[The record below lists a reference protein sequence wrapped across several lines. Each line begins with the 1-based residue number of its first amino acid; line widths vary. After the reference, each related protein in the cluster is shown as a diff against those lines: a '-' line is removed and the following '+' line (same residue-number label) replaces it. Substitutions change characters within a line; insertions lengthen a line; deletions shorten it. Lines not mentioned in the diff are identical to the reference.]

1 MKVWYIKDYGVYQTE
16 KFGSNP
22 FYNTEEEAVKVV
34 LGMLNERIAEN
45 ITYLE
50 GLQEMVAKQEWL
62 IEDYTKK
69 RNKLIKKAKED
80 GIAISGSIL

>member
-1 MKVWYIKDYGVYQTE
+1 MKVWYIKDCEVYETE

-22 FYNTEEEAVKVV
+22 FYNTEEEAIKVV

-50 GLQEMVAKQEWL
+50 GLHEMVAKQEWL
-62 IEDYTKK
+62 IDDYTKK
-69 RNKLIKKAKED
+69 RNKLIRKAKED
-80 GIAISGSIL
+80 GIYIVDPIL